1 MAEDHTARF
10 EMLVGRT
17 SFNDEA
23 LEDTYIRG
31 LPNSIFQKVF
41 TQVTLPKGLDAW
53 KMVVQNLD
61 RLHRGLVELKCST
74 GQTNPTTGCTS
85 QATGW
90 PPQVTA
96 TTSQSTHITVNP
108 QTSDSIT
115 PVDVDLQKSQL
126 ETRKCYNCQKIGH
139 LTNNCLEPHRQCAQN
154 DISDVDIS
162 DLVAKAV
169 NATLD
174 A

>member
-1 MAEDHTARF
+1 
-10 EMLVGRT
+10 MLAGRT
-17 SFNDEA
+17 GFNDEA

-74 GQTNPTTGCTS
+74 GQTNPTAGCMS
-85 QATGW
+85 QATSR

-96 TTSQSTHITVNP
+96 AASQSTHITVNP
-108 QTSDSIT
+108 
-115 PVDVDLQKSQL
+115 
-126 ETRKCYNCQKIGH
+126 
-139 LTNNCLEPHRQCAQN
+139 
-154 DISDVDIS
+154 
-162 DLVAKAV
+162 
-169 NATLD
+169 
-174 A
+174 